1 MFWDVLW
8 RNETVLIGLLN
19 WEQSLEIRHD
29 LLQWLQRLYFELGCW
44 VFVTVWRLFLL
55 LHHWECG
62 KSSAESVLD
71 KLAPCDAAAQDKN
84 AKVSRKCYNEVKIF
98 GKHRLC
104 AIILSTEAE
113 SLGIKPE
120 AAMST
125 IPKRCKFSKR
135 PMGGPVGYKRG
146 GIVLFFKI

>member
-1 MFWDVLW
+1 MGDRSLYSTSIVWTADGITAIMDVMSL
-8 RNETVLIGLLN
+8 RIKVVIG
-19 WEQSLEIRHD
+19 
-29 LLQWLQRLYFELGCW
+29 
-44 VFVTVWRLFLL
+44 LFLL

-146 GIVLFFKI
+146 GYTVP